1 MAVFPDKIVLKNSVD
16 EQSLIE
22 SAIGAGG
29 SDAIVPGEIV
39 IGREA
44 GAVKLYSLDQN
55 GFVRVVAGGG
65 AGGGVTYWGG
75 GDFDSGVSD
84 GAPPDG
90 GSFD

>member
-1 MAVFPDKIVLKNSVD
+1 MAVFPDKIVLKNSTDV
-16 EQSLIE
+16 QSSIE

-44 GAVKLYSLDQN
+44 GAVKLYALDQN

-65 AGGGVTYWGG
+65 GGGGVTYWGG
-75 GDFDSGVSD
+75 GNFDNGASD
-84 GAPPDG
+84 GEPADG